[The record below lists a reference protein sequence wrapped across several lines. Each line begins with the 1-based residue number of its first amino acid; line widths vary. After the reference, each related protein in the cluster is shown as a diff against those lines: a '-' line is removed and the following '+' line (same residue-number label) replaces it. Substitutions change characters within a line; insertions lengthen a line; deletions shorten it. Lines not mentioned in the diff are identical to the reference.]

1 MVDAFFYPVT
11 NRAHRTMKMLI
22 NDYNLFTEHWR
33 SMAVGIAC
41 TSFFLFVVL
50 VGCFLKI
57 ASSHR
62 FAGLE
67 RATSQIELNPFE
79 SSVTEETTLCNDGD
93 QISWHFT
100 KERQDVIMRRNR
112 KYYSL
117 ICTSPLKDC
126 LRVRGNVTLQFEG
139 RKKATVNAWASKGRR
154 YFESTP

>member
-93 QISWHFT
+93 QIS
-100 KERQDVIMRRNR
+100 
-112 KYYSL
+112 
-117 ICTSPLKDC
+117 
-126 LRVRGNVTLQFEG
+126 
-139 RKKATVNAWASKGRR
+139 
-154 YFESTP
+154 

>member
-1 MVDAFFYPVT
+1 MTRFELLYREVQCTAQ
-11 NRAHRTMKMLI
+11 AEKQL
-22 NDYNLFTEHWR
+22 LFTEPVNSEHWR

-93 QISWHFT
+93 QIS
-100 KERQDVIMRRNR
+100 
-112 KYYSL
+112 
-117 ICTSPLKDC
+117 
-126 LRVRGNVTLQFEG
+126 
-139 RKKATVNAWASKGRR
+139 
-154 YFESTP
+154 

>member
-1 MVDAFFYPVT
+1 MIV
-11 NRAHRTMKMLI
+11 I
-22 NDYNLFTEHWR
+22 CFTEHWR

-93 QISWHFT
+93 QIS
-100 KERQDVIMRRNR
+100 
-112 KYYSL
+112 
-117 ICTSPLKDC
+117 
-126 LRVRGNVTLQFEG
+126 
-139 RKKATVNAWASKGRR
+139 
-154 YFESTP
+154 